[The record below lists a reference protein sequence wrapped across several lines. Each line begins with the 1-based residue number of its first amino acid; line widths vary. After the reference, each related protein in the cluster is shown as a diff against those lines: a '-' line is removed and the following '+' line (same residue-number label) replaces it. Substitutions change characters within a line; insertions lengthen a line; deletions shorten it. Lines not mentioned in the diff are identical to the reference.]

1 MSISDNKGNWE
12 FNFFQKKYDPIQEA
26 NIKLS
31 MKVDNCF
38 NPKDVH
44 KYINPPETKEEII
57 MLKQKSGLILKTT
70 EEIILQNYLKKKK
83 NIYENDMKMIKQFGL
98 GAKPQ
103 TMEGKTKLLLETL
116 KYQIQ
121 KNNKDL
127 VVNIYLRMMEDSFNI
142 TSDMKNEYNIFLDKM
157 EKIIQELDIIQLQF
171 TKFHSQMPPLNTN
184 GFKKLDSWQIDVIN
198 NIDNNISTIINAP
211 TSAGKSVL
219 SAYTTTKGK
228 VLYIVPTD
236 SLAWQTASYLTNIIG
251 ENIPILTITYQ
262 TSPNRYEMINL
273 LNKASAIVGTADAI
287 LNYLPFIKLDF
298 SWLVLD
304 EIHMIGKEEGQ
315 MMEPIIKLL
324 SNTSIL
330 ALSATI
336 DNIDELV
343 LWFNNILNKP
353 INKIICDKRFFNLQ
367 KYYYSNKNLK
377 VIHPL
382 SLVNLD
388 DIKDRSILNKL
399 LQPTPPDI
407 WDFAIKL
414 DKKID
419 LEELKPY
426 NYFLIDKRIELNDAN
441 DYFNKLLLFVVDN
454 YNKYNIIIDEIINNY
469 KHDNADIDTNINLV
483 ELAFKL
489 KNDHKTPAII
499 FQSNTLSCLTTVR
512 EFAKNIEDLEFNKY
526 PKLFNDRLKQS
537 KLIKK
542 NIKNIPTENI
552 KHDKKATKQMMGD
565 IKLKKDEYGSSS
577 IQVDVEYDTTLPSL
591 QEPHEDFIFNNSQ
604 YFTENK
610 INDWLV
616 SLKKYFPNTGT
627 FYHYIIKLLWRGI
640 GVYAKGLPDPYLRLV
655 QSLACQKQLAIVF
668 SDQSLVFGISMP
680 FRSVVLLNNNN
691 DIDTMLY
698 HQMIGR
704 AGRRGQDKEGH
715 IIFAGY
721 KWDMIKH
728 LSLSK
733 VPMVYGAD
741 NILYTIHHAN
751 KISELMGTKQ
761 NWDTSCKN
769 FLNNDINENEITEQ
783 LVNIE
788 SNYKGGWDFAINK
801 DNINHLYMN
810 WKFRNNDDSLLISY
824 LFTYIKRAFENKDHT
839 IEINQINI
847 AHFLCRFISAYPV
860 DMESNI
866 MEDPSILL
874 DAPYNQIL
882 NNLENLQIEVPK
894 NVDNKIYLSIQNNLI
909 VNCKN
914 EVDSNDLRNR
924 IMDFGEKVKNIQHY
938 CFHSK
943 HTSLSKLLGKL
954 LTRIWW
960 IYHLS
965 SPIMKSINDYE
976 N

>member
-1 MSISDNKGNWE
+1 MSINDNKGNWE
-12 FNFFQKKYDPIQEA
+12 FNFFQKKFDPIQEA

-38 NPKDVH
+38 NPKDIQ
-44 KYINPPETKEEII
+44 KYINPGEIKEEII
-57 MLKQKSGLILKTT
+57 LLKQESGQILKTN
-70 EEIILQNYLKKKK
+70 EQIILQNYLKKKK
-83 NIYENDMKMIKQFGL
+83 DIYENDIKMIKQFGL

-103 TMEGKTKLLLETL
+103 TIEGKTKLLLETL

-127 VVNIYLRMMEDSFNI
+127 IVNIYLRMMEDTFNI
-142 TSDMKNEYNIFLDKM
+142 TTDMKKEYNIFLDKM
-157 EKIIQELDIIQLQF
+157 ENIIQELDIIQLQF
-171 TKFHSQMPPLNTN
+171 TKFHSQMPPLNMA
-184 GFKKLDSWQIDVIN
+184 GFKKLDDWQIDVIN
-198 NIDNNISTIINAP
+198 NVDNNISTIINAP

-251 ENIPILTITYQ
+251 ESIPILTITYQ
-262 TSPNRYEMINL
+262 TSPNRYDMINL
-273 LNKASAIVGTADAI
+273 LNKSSAIVGTADAI
-287 LNYLPFIKLDF
+287 LDFLPFIKLNF

-304 EIHMIGKEEGQ
+304 EIHMIGKSEGQ

-324 SNTSIL
+324 NNTSVL

-343 LWFNNILNKP
+343 GWFNNILSKP
-353 INKIICDKRFFNLQ
+353 IQKIICDKRFFNLQ
-367 KYYYSNKNLK
+367 KYYYSDNKLN

-382 SLVNLD
+382 SLVNLE
-388 DIKDRSILNKL
+388 DIKDRTILNKL

-407 WDFAIKL
+407 WDFAMKL
-414 DKKID
+414 NDKID
-419 LEELKPY
+419 LKELKPH
-426 NYFLIDKRIELNDAN
+426 NYFTIDKRIELNEAN
-441 DYFNKLLLFVVDN
+441 NYFNKLLLFVVDN
-454 YNKYNIIIDEIINNY
+454 YNEYNSIIDEIINNY
-469 KHDNADIDTNINLV
+469 KHDNINIDTNINLV

-489 KNDHKTPAII
+489 KDEHKTPTII
-499 FQSNTLSCLTTVR
+499 FQSNTLSCLNTVR

-537 KLIKK
+537 KQIKK
-542 NIKNIPTENI
+542 NIKNIQPENI
-552 KHDKKATKQMMGD
+552 KHDKKATKQLMGD

-577 IQVDVEYDTTLPSL
+577 VQIEPEYDTTLPSL
-591 QEPHEDFIFNNSQ
+591 QEPHEDFIFNHSQ
-604 YFTENK
+604 FFTENK
-610 INDWLV
+610 IDEWLIN
-616 SLKKYFPNTGT
+616 LRKYFPNTGM

-733 VPMVYGAD
+733 VPIVCGST

-751 KISELMGTKQ
+751 KISELSGTNQ
-761 NWDTSCKN
+761 NWDISCKK
-769 FLNNDINENEITEQ
+769 FLNNNINENEITEE
-783 LVNIE
+783 LINLE
-788 SNYKGGWDFAINK
+788 SNYKGGWDFAVNK

-810 WKFRNNDDSLLISY
+810 WKLRNNDDSLLISY
-824 LFTYIKRAFENKDHT
+824 LFSYIKRAFENKDHT
-839 IEINQINI
+839 VEINQINI
-847 AHFLCRFISAYPV
+847 AHFLCRFISTYPI
-860 DMESNI
+860 DTESDI
-866 MEDPSILL
+866 MEDPSILN

-882 NNLENLQIEVPK
+882 NNLENLQIDVPK

-909 VNCKN
+909 VNCKDDIESN
-914 EVDSNDLRNR
+914 ELRNR

-965 SPIMKSINDYE
+965 SPIMKSINNYD